1 MVFHV
6 GWEESEVPNQWVS
19 LHSFD
24 SRESTLH
31 LWHSV
36 VQEMS
41 LVSVSQW
48 VQTQG
53 PLRPLFPWSLPQ
65 PREME
70 SLSSTWHTSHL
81 ILRLQWWTMPTRGEL
96 WNFIRV
102 AEQELCQGE
111 ASVNETT
118 LLLSELT
125 CELKKSVF
133 KLLQHF
139 CILYFLKVSF
149 ILFLYY

>member
-1 MVFHV
+1 MVVF
-6 GWEESEVPNQWVS
+6 
-19 LHSFD
+19 HSFD
-24 SRESTLH
+24 SWYNTL
-31 LWHSV
+31 LLCHSV

-48 VQTQG
+48 VETQG
-53 PLRPLFPWSLPQ
+53 PLRPVLPSVLPQ

-70 SLSSTWHTSHL
+70 SLSPKWHTSHL
-81 ILRLQWWTMPTRGEL
+81 ILRLQCRRFLHGE
-96 WNFIRV
+96 NFEISLGV

-111 ASVNETT
+111 ASVNEAT
-118 LLLSELT
+118 LLLSELI
-125 CELKKSVF
+125 CGLKNLFF

-149 ILFLYY
+149 MLYLYY

>member
-24 SRESTLH
+24 SWENTSH

-41 LVSVSQW
+41 LMSVSHW
-48 VQTQG
+48 VQTQE

-70 SLSSTWHTSHL
+70 SLSSTQHASHL
-81 ILRLQWWTMPTRGEL
+81 LLRLQWWTVPTQGEL
-96 WNFIRV
+96 WNLIRV
-102 AEQELCQGE
+102 AERELCQGE
-111 ASVNETT
+111 ASVNEAA

-125 CELKKSVF
+125 RGLKKI
-133 KLLQHF
+133 
-139 CILYFLKVSF
+139 CFLSSYNIFASF
-149 ILFLYY
+149 IF